1 MDRGAHLIIGG
12 VVAFLIAYAINGFS
26 LGPFL
31 AGAIFGSI
39 IGSLA
44 PDIIEP
50 AGHYTHRDFFH
61 SKRILKYLVI
71 PLLISFPIMFFVP
84 VFDWVFFSLIGYEM
98 HLLADSTTPMGLPD

>member
-31 AGAIFGSI
+31 AVAIFGSI
-39 IGSLA
+39 IGSIA

-50 AGHYTHRDFFH
+50 AGPLYSQRFF
-61 SKRILKYLVI
+61 
-71 PLLISFPIMFFVP
+71 P
-84 VFDWVFFSLIGYEM
+84 
-98 HLLADSTTPMGLPD
+98 